1 MDYDLLAAA
10 GHERG
15 TSVTATEVMD
25 HTLLHEVGHSFGMNH
40 PTTNATAYNKSIW
53 QNCF

>member
-10 GHERG
+10 GHELG
-15 TSVTATEVMD
+15 ASVTATDLMD
-25 HTLLHEVGHSFGMNH
+25 TVLLHEVGHSFGMHH
-40 PTTNATAYNKSIW
+40 PRTDATAYNRNIW